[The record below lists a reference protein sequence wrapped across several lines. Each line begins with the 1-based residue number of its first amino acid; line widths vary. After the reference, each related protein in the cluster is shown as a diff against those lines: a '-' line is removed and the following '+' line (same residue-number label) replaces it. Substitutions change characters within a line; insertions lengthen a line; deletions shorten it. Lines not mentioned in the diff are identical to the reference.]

1 MSQTISLPEKNKR
14 HFVSHNL
21 DANSW
26 AAIEPF
32 YFQLENRSIEAL
44 SDLQQWLKDWSELET
59 VVSENFRWLYVHTT
73 LDTANEEAR
82 NALINVYQHIQPQ
95 LSVWDNKLSKKFIA
109 SPAIDKLDK
118 NLFHTTIRRIKKNLE
133 LFREENVAL
142 NSQQV
147 MLQSKFGEITGAQ
160 SIHYNGQEITLQQA
174 GVYQRSSDRTQREEV
189 FNLINTRLQQD
200 SDALD
205 NLFTELIT
213 LRHKIATN
221 AGYNNFIDYR
231 FDELGRFDYTPAD
244 CLRFHEAAKEVI
256 VPFLAEINEDKRQ
269 KLGLDV
275 MRPWDM
281 SAEPGGEAPLS
292 PSTSSEDLLAK
303 TIACFREL
311 DPYFAERIEIMQEM
325 KYLDLESRLNK
336 SPGGYN
342 MTMPEIGVPFI
353 FMNSANSEH
362 DLITMVHEGGHAIH
376 TFLSHPLELYAFK
389 EVTSETA
396 EVASMSME
404 LMTMD
409 YWHIF
414 YSKPEELKRA
424 KQNHLKYILS
434 LLSKT
439 CLGDSFQFWL
449 YTNPNHTVE
458 ERRQKWAELNHQFT
472 GSNADWSGYETALA
486 TGYQRILHFY
496 EVPFYYIEYAFAE
509 LGAIAVWKNFKHNPK
524 KAVEDYKNALRLGY
538 TAPIPVFYETA
549 GAKFDFS
556 KEYVAELVQLV
567 QEELKKLD

>member
-1 MSQTISLPEKNKR
+1 MQQATNLPKKSERN
-14 HFVSHNL
+14 FVPNDL
-21 DANSW
+21 DTNSW
-26 AAIEPF
+26 AALEPYF
-32 YFQLENRSIEAL
+32 FQLENKSIQTLPE
-44 SDLQQWLKDWSELET
+44 LQQWLKDWSELET
-59 VVSENFRWLYVHTT
+59 VVSENARWLYVHTT
-73 LDTANEEAR
+73 LDTANVDAR
-82 NALINVYQHIQPQ
+82 NALINMYQHIQPQ
-95 LSVWDNKLSKKFIA
+95 LSTWDNKLAKKFVA
-109 SPAIDKLDK
+109 SPAIDELDK
-118 NLFHTTIRRIKKNLE
+118 NLFHTTIRKVKKGLE

-160 SIHYNGQEITLQQA
+160 SIQYNGQEITLQQA
-174 GVYQRSSDRTQREEV
+174 GVYQRSSNRAQREEV
-189 FNLINTRLQQD
+189 FKLVNNRLQQD
-200 SDALD
+200 SESLD
-205 NLFTELIT
+205 TLLTELIA

-221 AGYNNFIDYR
+221 AGYQNFIEYR
-231 FDELGRFDYTPAD
+231 FDELGRFDYTPED
-244 CLRFHEAAKEVI
+244 CLRFHEAAKDVI
-256 VPFLAEINEDKRQ
+256 VPLMAAMNEEKRQ

-281 SAEPGGEAPLS
+281 NAEPGGEAPLS
-292 PSTSSEDLLAK
+292 PSTSGEDLLEK

-311 DPYFAERIEIMQEM
+311 DPYFAERIEIMREM

-389 EVTSETA
+389 EITSEIA

-414 YSKPEELKRA
+414 YNKPEELKRA
-424 KQNHLKYILS
+424 KKNHLQYILGI
-434 LLSKT
+434 LSKT
-439 CLGDSFQFWL
+439 CMGDSFQFWL
-449 YTNPNHTVE
+449 YSNPNHTVE
-458 ERRQKWAELNHQFT
+458 ERRQKWAELNKQFT
-472 GSNADWSGYETALA
+472 GSNADWSGYENVLA

-509 LGAIAVWKNFKHNPK
+509 LGAIAVWKNFKNNPK
-524 KAVEDYKNALRLGY
+524 KAIEDYKKALSLGY

-556 KEYVAELVQLV
+556 KEYVAELAQFV
-567 QEELKKLD
+567 QEQLKKLN

>member
-1 MSQTISLPEKNKR
+1 VQQATNLPKKSERN
-14 HFVSHNL
+14 FVPNDL
-21 DANSW
+21 DTNSW
-26 AAIEPF
+26 AALEPF
-32 YFQLENRSIEAL
+32 FIQLENKSIQTLPE
-44 SDLQQWLKDWSELET
+44 LQQWLKDWSELET
-59 VVSENFRWLYVHTT
+59 VVSENARWLYVHTT
-73 LDTANEEAR
+73 LDTANVDAR
-82 NALINVYQHIQPQ
+82 NALINMYQHIQPQ
-95 LSVWDNKLSKKFIA
+95 LSTWDNKLAKKFVA
-109 SPAIDKLDK
+109 SPAIDELDK
-118 NLFHTTIRRIKKNLE
+118 NLFHTTIRKIKKGLE

-160 SIHYNGQEITLQQA
+160 SIQYNGQEITLQQA
-174 GVYQRSSDRTQREEV
+174 GVYQRSSNRAQREEV
-189 FNLINTRLQQD
+189 FKLVNNRLQQD
-200 SDALD
+200 SESLD
-205 NLFTELIT
+205 TLLTELIA

-221 AGYNNFIDYR
+221 AGYQNFIEYR
-231 FDELGRFDYTPAD
+231 FDELGRFDYTPED
-244 CLRFHEAAKEVI
+244 CLRFHEAAKDVI
-256 VPFLAEINEDKRQ
+256 VPLMAAMNEEKRQ

-281 SAEPGGEAPLS
+281 NAEPGGEAPLS
-292 PSTSSEDLLAK
+292 PSTSGEDLLEK

-311 DPYFAERIEIMQEM
+311 DPYFAERIEIMREM

-389 EVTSETA
+389 EITSEIA

-414 YSKPEELKRA
+414 YNKPEELKRA
-424 KQNHLKYILS
+424 KKNHLQYILGI
-434 LLSKT
+434 LSRT
-439 CLGDSFQFWL
+439 CMGDSFQFWL
-449 YTNPNHTVE
+449 YSNPNHTVE
-458 ERRQKWAELNHQFT
+458 QRRQKWAELNKQFT
-472 GSNADWSGYETALA
+472 GSNADWSGYENVLA

-509 LGAIAVWKNFKHNPK
+509 LGAIAVWKNFKNNPK
-524 KAVEDYKNALRLGY
+524 QAVEDYKKALSLGF

-556 KEYVAELVQLV
+556 KEYVAELAQFV
-567 QEELKKLD
+567 QEELKKLN

>member
-1 MSQTISLPEKNKR
+1 VQQATNLPKKSERN
-14 HFVSHNL
+14 FVPNDL
-21 DANSW
+21 DTNSW
-26 AAIEPF
+26 AALEPYF
-32 YFQLENRSIEAL
+32 FQLENKSIQTLPE
-44 SDLQQWLKDWSELET
+44 LQQWLKDWSELET
-59 VVSENFRWLYVHTT
+59 VVSENARWLYVHTT
-73 LDTANEEAR
+73 LDTANVDAR
-82 NALINVYQHIQPQ
+82 NALINMYQHIQPQ
-95 LSVWDNKLSKKFIA
+95 LSTWDNKLAKKFVA
-109 SPAIDKLDK
+109 SPAIDELDK
-118 NLFHTTIRRIKKNLE
+118 NLFHTTIRKVKKGLE

-160 SIHYNGQEITLQQA
+160 SIQYNGQEITLQQA
-174 GVYQRSSDRTQREEV
+174 GVYQRSSNRAQREEV
-189 FNLINTRLQQD
+189 FKLVNNRLQQD
-200 SDALD
+200 SESLD
-205 NLFTELIT
+205 TLLTELIA

-221 AGYNNFIDYR
+221 AGYQNFIEYR
-231 FDELGRFDYTPAD
+231 FDELGRFDYTPED
-244 CLRFHEAAKEVI
+244 CLRFHEAAKDVI
-256 VPFLAEINEDKRQ
+256 VPLMAAMNEEKRQ

-281 SAEPGGEAPLS
+281 NAEPGGEAPLS
-292 PSTSSEDLLAK
+292 PSTSGEDLLEK

-311 DPYFAERIEIMQEM
+311 DPYFAERIEIMREM

-389 EVTSETA
+389 EITSEIA

-414 YSKPEELKRA
+414 YNKPEELKRA
-424 KQNHLKYILS
+424 KKNHLQYILGI
-434 LLSKT
+434 LSRT
-439 CLGDSFQFWL
+439 CMGDSFQFWL
-449 YTNPNHTVE
+449 YSNPNHTVE
-458 ERRQKWAELNHQFT
+458 QRRQKWAELNKQFT
-472 GSNADWSGYETALA
+472 GSNADWSGYENVLA

-509 LGAIAVWKNFKHNPK
+509 LGAIAVWKNFKNNPK
-524 KAVEDYKNALRLGY
+524 QAVEDYKKALSLGF

-556 KEYVAELVQLV
+556 KEYVAELAQFV
-567 QEELKKLD
+567 QEELKKLN

>member
-1 MSQTISLPEKNKR
+1 MQQATNLPKKSERN
-14 HFVSHNL
+14 FVPNDL
-21 DANSW
+21 DTNSW
-26 AAIEPF
+26 AALEPYF
-32 YFQLENRSIEAL
+32 FQLENKSIQTLPE
-44 SDLQQWLKDWSELET
+44 LQQWLKDWSELET
-59 VVSENFRWLYVHTT
+59 VVSENARWLYVHTT
-73 LDTANEEAR
+73 LDTANVDAR
-82 NALINVYQHIQPQ
+82 NALINMYQHIQPQ
-95 LSVWDNKLSKKFIA
+95 LSTWDNKLAKKFVA
-109 SPAIDKLDK
+109 SPAIDELDK
-118 NLFHTTIRRIKKNLE
+118 NLFHTTIRKVKKGLE

-160 SIHYNGQEITLQQA
+160 SIQYNGQEITLQQA
-174 GVYQRSSDRTQREEV
+174 GVYQRSSNRAQREEV
-189 FNLINTRLQQD
+189 FKLVNNRLQQD
-200 SDALD
+200 SESLD
-205 NLFTELIT
+205 TLLTELIA

-221 AGYNNFIDYR
+221 AGYQNFIEYR
-231 FDELGRFDYTPAD
+231 FDELGRFDYTPED
-244 CLRFHEAAKEVI
+244 CLRFHEAAKDVI
-256 VPFLAEINEDKRQ
+256 VPLMAAMNEEKRQ

-281 SAEPGGEAPLS
+281 NAEPGGEAPLS
-292 PSTSSEDLLAK
+292 PSTSGEDLLEK

-311 DPYFAERIEIMQEM
+311 DPYFAERIEIMREM

-389 EVTSETA
+389 EITSEIA

-414 YSKPEELKRA
+414 YNKPEELKRA
-424 KQNHLKYILS
+424 KKNHLQYILGI
-434 LLSKT
+434 LSRT
-439 CLGDSFQFWL
+439 CMGDSFQFWL
-449 YTNPNHTVE
+449 YSNPNHTVE
-458 ERRQKWAELNHQFT
+458 QRRQKWAELNKQFT
-472 GSNADWSGYETALA
+472 GSNADWSGYENVLA

-509 LGAIAVWKNFKHNPK
+509 LGAIAVWKNFKNNPK
-524 KAVEDYKNALRLGY
+524 QAVEDYKKALSLGF

-556 KEYVAELVQLV
+556 KEYVAELAQFV
-567 QEELKKLD
+567 QEELKKLN

>member
-1 MSQTISLPEKNKR
+1 MQQATNLPKKSERN
-14 HFVSHNL
+14 FVPNDL
-21 DANSW
+21 DTNSW
-26 AAIEPF
+26 AALEPYF
-32 YFQLENRSIEAL
+32 FQLENKSIQTLPE
-44 SDLQQWLKDWSELET
+44 LQQWLKDWSELET
-59 VVSENFRWLYVHTT
+59 VVSENARWLYVHTT
-73 LDTANEEAR
+73 LDTVNVDAR
-82 NALINVYQHIQPQ
+82 NALINMYQHIQPQ
-95 LSVWDNKLSKKFIA
+95 LSTWDNKLAKKFVA
-109 SPAIDKLDK
+109 SPAIDELDK
-118 NLFHTTIRRIKKNLE
+118 NLFHTTIRKVKKGLE

-160 SIHYNGQEITLQQA
+160 SIQYNGQEITLQQA
-174 GVYQRSSDRTQREEV
+174 GVYQRSSNRAQREEV
-189 FNLINTRLQQD
+189 FKLVNNRLQQD
-200 SDALD
+200 SESLD
-205 NLFTELIT
+205 TLLTELIA

-221 AGYNNFIDYR
+221 AGYQNFIEYR
-231 FDELGRFDYTPAD
+231 FDELGRFDYTPED
-244 CLRFHEAAKEVI
+244 CLRFHEAAKDVI
-256 VPFLAEINEDKRQ
+256 VPLMAAMNEEKRQ

-281 SAEPGGEAPLS
+281 NAESGGEAPLS
-292 PSTSSEDLLAK
+292 PSTSGEDLLEK

-311 DPYFAERIEIMQEM
+311 DPYFAERIEIMREM

-389 EVTSETA
+389 EITSEIA

-414 YSKPEELKRA
+414 YNKPEELKRA
-424 KQNHLKYILS
+424 KKNHLQYILGI
-434 LLSKT
+434 LSRT
-439 CLGDSFQFWL
+439 CMGDSFQFWL
-449 YTNPNHTVE
+449 YSNPNHTVE
-458 ERRQKWAELNHQFT
+458 QRRQKWAELNKQFT
-472 GSNADWSGYETALA
+472 GSNADWSGYENVLA

-509 LGAIAVWKNFKHNPK
+509 LGAIAVWKNFKNNPK
-524 KAVEDYKNALRLGY
+524 QAVEDYKKALSLGF

-556 KEYVAELVQLV
+556 KEYVAELAQFV
-567 QEELKKLD
+567 QEELKKLN

>member
-1 MSQTISLPEKNKR
+1 VQQATNLPKKSERN
-14 HFVSHNL
+14 FVPNDL
-21 DANSW
+21 DTNSW
-26 AAIEPF
+26 AALEPYF
-32 YFQLENRSIEAL
+32 FQLENKSIQTLPE
-44 SDLQQWLKDWSELET
+44 LQQWLKDWSELET
-59 VVSENFRWLYVHTT
+59 VVSENARWLYVHTT
-73 LDTANEEAR
+73 LDTVNVDAR
-82 NALINVYQHIQPQ
+82 NALINMYQHIQPQ
-95 LSVWDNKLSKKFIA
+95 LSTWDNKLAKKFVA
-109 SPAIDKLDK
+109 SPAIDELDK
-118 NLFHTTIRRIKKNLE
+118 NLFHTTIRKVKKGLE

-160 SIHYNGQEITLQQA
+160 SIQYNGQEITLQQA
-174 GVYQRSSDRTQREEV
+174 GVYQRSSNRAQREEV
-189 FNLINTRLQQD
+189 FKLVNNRLQQD
-200 SDALD
+200 SESLD
-205 NLFTELIT
+205 TLLTELIA

-221 AGYNNFIDYR
+221 AGYQNFIEYR
-231 FDELGRFDYTPAD
+231 FDELGRFDYTPED
-244 CLRFHEAAKEVI
+244 CLRFHEAAKDVI
-256 VPFLAEINEDKRQ
+256 VPLMAAMNEEKRQ

-281 SAEPGGEAPLS
+281 NAESGGEAPLS
-292 PSTSSEDLLAK
+292 PSTSGEDLLEK

-311 DPYFAERIEIMQEM
+311 DPYFAERIEIMREM

-389 EVTSETA
+389 EITSEIA

-414 YSKPEELKRA
+414 YNKPEELKRA
-424 KQNHLKYILS
+424 KKNHLQYILGI
-434 LLSKT
+434 LSRT
-439 CLGDSFQFWL
+439 CMGDSFQFWL
-449 YTNPNHTVE
+449 YSNPNHTVE
-458 ERRQKWAELNHQFT
+458 QRRQKWAELNKQFT
-472 GSNADWSGYETALA
+472 GSNADWSGYENVLA

-509 LGAIAVWKNFKHNPK
+509 LGAIAVWKNFKNNPK
-524 KAVEDYKNALRLGY
+524 QAVEDYKKALSLGF

-556 KEYVAELVQLV
+556 KEYVAELAQFV
-567 QEELKKLD
+567 QEELKKLN

>member
-1 MSQTISLPEKNKR
+1 MQQATNLPKKSERN
-14 HFVSHNL
+14 FVPNDL
-21 DANSW
+21 DTNSW
-26 AAIEPF
+26 AALEPYF
-32 YFQLENRSIEAL
+32 FQLENKSIQTLPE
-44 SDLQQWLKDWSELET
+44 LQQWLKDWSELET
-59 VVSENFRWLYVHTT
+59 VVSENARWLYVHTT
-73 LDTANEEAR
+73 LDTANVDAR
-82 NALINVYQHIQPQ
+82 NALINMYQHIQPQ
-95 LSVWDNKLSKKFIA
+95 LSTWDNKLAKKFVA
-109 SPAIDKLDK
+109 SPAIDELDK
-118 NLFHTTIRRIKKNLE
+118 NLFHTTIRKVKKGLE

-160 SIHYNGQEITLQQA
+160 SIQYNGQEITLQQA
-174 GVYQRSSDRTQREEV
+174 GVYQRSSNRAQREEV
-189 FNLINTRLQQD
+189 FKLVNNRLQQD
-200 SDALD
+200 SESLD
-205 NLFTELIT
+205 TLLTELIA

-221 AGYNNFIDYR
+221 AGYQNFIEYR
-231 FDELGRFDYTPAD
+231 FDELGRFDYTPED
-244 CLRFHEAAKEVI
+244 CLRFHEAAKDVI
-256 VPFLAEINEDKRQ
+256 VPLMAAMNEEKRQ

-281 SAEPGGEAPLS
+281 NAEPGGEAPLS
-292 PSTSSEDLLAK
+292 PSTSGEDLLEK

-311 DPYFAERIEIMQEM
+311 DPYFAERIEIMREM

-389 EVTSETA
+389 EITSEIA

-414 YSKPEELKRA
+414 YKKPEELKRA
-424 KQNHLKYILS
+424 KKNHLQYILGI
-434 LLSKT
+434 LSRT
-439 CLGDSFQFWL
+439 CMGDSFQFWL
-449 YTNPNHTVE
+449 YSNPNHTVE
-458 ERRQKWAELNHQFT
+458 ERRQKWAELNKQFT
-472 GSNADWSGYETALA
+472 GSNADWSGYENVLA

-509 LGAIAVWKNFKHNPK
+509 LGAIAVWKNFKNNPK
-524 KAVEDYKNALRLGY
+524 QAVEDYKKALSLGF

-556 KEYVAELVQLV
+556 KEYVAELAQFV
-567 QEELKKLD
+567 QEELKKLN

>member
-1 MSQTISLPEKNKR
+1 VQQATNLPKKSERN
-14 HFVSHNL
+14 FVPNDL
-21 DANSW
+21 DTNSW
-26 AAIEPF
+26 AALEPF
-32 YFQLENRSIEAL
+32 FIQLENKSIQTLPE
-44 SDLQQWLKDWSELET
+44 LQQWLKDWSELET
-59 VVSENFRWLYVHTT
+59 VVSENARWLYVHTT
-73 LDTANEEAR
+73 LDTANVDAR
-82 NALINVYQHIQPQ
+82 NALINMYQHIQPQ
-95 LSVWDNKLSKKFIA
+95 LSTWDNKLAKKFVA
-109 SPAIDKLDK
+109 SPAIDGLDK
-118 NLFHTTIRRIKKNLE
+118 NLFHTTIRKIKKGLE

-160 SIHYNGQEITLQQA
+160 SIQYNGQEITLQQA
-174 GVYQRSSDRTQREEV
+174 GVYQRSSNRAQREEV
-189 FNLINTRLQQD
+189 FKLVNNRLQQD
-200 SDALD
+200 SESLD
-205 NLFTELIT
+205 TLLTELIA

-221 AGYNNFIDYR
+221 AGYNNFIEYR
-231 FDELGRFDYTPAD
+231 FDELGRFDYTPED
-244 CLRFHEAAKEVI
+244 CLRFHEAAKDVI
-256 VPFLAEINEDKRQ
+256 VPLMAAMNEEKRQ

-281 SAEPGGEAPLS
+281 NAEPGGEAPLS
-292 PSTSSEDLLAK
+292 PSTSGEDLLEK

-311 DPYFAERIEIMQEM
+311 DPYFAERIEIMREM

-389 EVTSETA
+389 EITSEIA

-414 YSKPEELKRA
+414 YNKPEELKRA
-424 KQNHLKYILS
+424 KKNHLQYILGI
-434 LLSKT
+434 LSRT
-439 CLGDSFQFWL
+439 CMGDSFQFWL
-449 YTNPNHTVE
+449 YSNPNHTVE
-458 ERRQKWAELNHQFT
+458 QRRQKWAELNKQFT
-472 GSNADWSGYETALA
+472 GSNADWNGYENVLA

-509 LGAIAVWKNFKHNPK
+509 LGAIAVWKNFKNNPK
-524 KAVEDYKNALRLGY
+524 QAVEDYKKALSLGF

-556 KEYVAELVQLV
+556 KEYVAELAQFV
-567 QEELKKLD
+567 QEELKKLN